1 MAGRVFEIPVE
12 KFMDE
17 FIPGP
22 NLTSSKRERGKWK
35 SKFRDLE
42 LITKE
47 SQMYPGFCAA
57 VNLVLGKV
65 EGNRLVARDTADWGD
80 KTENGAKLMGLGSVA
95 RPSVSIYPN
104 PPDAVRDYELTAVD
118 VEGSKCAK
126 ARHRHLARVCWQR
139 LCIPIE
145 LKTDHTLSAFE
156 FLKPEKESPVRSEK
170 AMGRVADCASKILLA
185 QHREFCLVVYVFKS
199 LVRLVRWDRVG
210 AIVSEPF
217 NYVTGGTLQTF
228 IYRVG
233 HMSDAELGYDPTVVA
248 AMPAEIQLMENCR
261 GRLND
266 HHKQCLDEAMSPK
279 WPIYKVA
286 FYVKDLVD
294 SEALRKDAR
303 SAGQSVPTSNSTPH
317 ASLDDGTTLPIDA
330 SNPSLHSDDTSI
342 SEPVRYFLIG
352 RPRFAAHSPTGRAT
366 RGYVAYDMETERLAF
381 LKDTWRPDSSKIHPE
396 REVYERLYKHDVSH
410 IATLLCGGDVGP
422 TSDEP
427 QRTCTQEFDE
437 SKSLLGRIHY
447 RVVVKEVGRPLDDH
461 ENSREMLYVIF
472 DALTAHRE
480 AWERA
485 EVLHRDIS
493 IGNILIDEDP
503 DNPGYHGAVPKVI
516 KGFLNDWDLCKYKDE
531 LDSEPTQKSRSGTWQ
546 FMSALLL
553 QFPRKRYEVSDDL
566 ESFMHVVNWLA
577 LKWYRHRLR
586 AGITLQQHTADTY
599 DHWARVDGYDLG
611 GHEKLQ
617 QIRIGEVPFILSVKG
632 GLSSLLEKLMELC
645 HEHYKTIDMVALK
658 LGRAE
663 SEEPEEDLPELLDET
678 FAIHPAQ
685 LRRMVAVLAGP
696 ETGRDPARDFHTTQ
710 VPRPT
715 LSSHSLIMD
724 AFAEVLSGER
734 HQWRQD
740 KVENRSLGAT

>member
-1 MAGRVFEIPVE
+1 MPGARCVCVVAPRTLQRGTPPAIGTAVTCMFDSTPPVSGLFKFDVEHLGSRCVAAIRRQASTRTEMAGRVFEIPVE

-22 NLTSSKRERGKWK
+22 NLTLSKRERGKWK
-35 SKFRDLE
+35 RKFRDLD
-42 LITKE
+42 LITEE

-80 KTENGAKLMGLGSVA
+80 KTEDGAKLTGLGSVA

-104 PPDAVRDYELTAVD
+104 TPEAVRDHELTAAD
-118 VEGSKCAK
+118 VGE
-126 ARHRHLARVCWQR
+126 QR

-145 LKTDHTLSAFE
+145 LKIDHTLSAFE

-217 NYVTGGTLQTF
+217 NYVAGGTLQTF

-233 HMSDAELGYDPTVVA
+233 HMSHAGLGYDPTVVA

-261 GRLND
+261 ERLND
-266 HHKQCLDEAMSPK
+266 YHKQCLDEAMSPK

-303 SAGQSVPTSNSTPH
+303 SARQSVPTSNSTPH

-366 RGYVAYDMETERLAF
+366 RGYVAYDMETGRLAF

-396 REVYERLYKHDVSH
+396 REVYELEV
-410 IATLLCGGDVGP
+410 AAG
-422 TSDEP
+422 SDP
-427 QRTCTQEFDE
+427 
-437 SKSLLGRIHY
+437 
-447 RVVVKEVGRPLDDH
+447 VVKEVGRPLDDH
-461 ENSREMLYVIF
+461 ENSREMLYATF

-485 EVLHRDIS
+485 DVLHRDIS

-503 DNPGYHGAVPKVI
+503 DNPGYHGVVPKVI

-531 LDSEPTQKSRSGTWQ
+531 LDT
-546 FMSALLL
+546 LLL

-586 AGITLQQHTADTY
+586 AGITLQQHMADTY

-645 HEHYKTIDMVALK
+645 HEHYKTIDMVGLK

-685 LRRMVAVLAGP
+685 LLQMVATPVALD
-696 ETGRDPARDFHTTQ
+696 TGGHTAHDFNTPQ
-710 VPRPT
+710 ALQPT
-715 LSSHSLIMD
+715 LSSHRLIMG
-724 AFAEVLSGER
+724 AFAEVLSER

-740 KVENRSLGAT
+740 KVENQFGSLGAT